1 MENGIRTHIVDA
13 VKRITESTWRGREHT
28 AEEVVGD
35 IKNYLDEEKE
45 ENITGE
51 EWQAILEKFPV
62 GELSSKILK
71 VKSIYKKR
79 YGENILVKQKH
90 YNSEEKI
97 EDVSDVE
104 QDLLA
109 VERKLIHRLRELRKN
124 AVEKIITLYKKRF
137 GNISY
142 LPSDEDVKNF
152 IREKRFDNKDNR
164 RTVIIAL
171 GQILGLERT
180 RKIFDEIDEKKPF
193 ESKMQ
198 LFERWLKKQ
207 KSVS

>member
-1 MENGIRTHIVDA
+1 MQYGIRTHIVDA

-79 YGENILVKQKH
+79 YGENILVKQKY

-109 VERKLIHRLRELRKN
+109 VERKLIHCLRELRKN